1 MIVPGV
7 ADGHALLDDPLHAD
21 QAHAELVLEQL
32 AHGAHAAVAEV
43 VDVVRLAVAVVELDD
58 LADDRHEV
66 LVVEDPAILVPR
78 ALARLFLADP
88 EVLVELEPADLG
100 EVEAA
105 CVEEQRVEQVARVLH
120 RGRIARADLAVQL
133 DERLLDSRAAVLLER
148 RGDVLVL
155 RVLVDVREEGA
166 DVVVARIADGA
177 HERGDRDLALAVDL
191 DREHVLAGRLDL
203 EPGAAVGD
211 QLGGVEQAA
220 GGAVLGGGE
229 VDARRADEL
238 RDDHALGP
246 VHDERPLAGHHRE
259 VAHEDLG
266 FLDLAGVLAGL
277 DVQPGLDPK
286 WGGEG
291 HVPLTAVLFV
301 VFGLPKFVVEK
312 AQLVVL
318 SGVVRDRVD
327 LVEQLPETFSLEPL
341 K

>member
-1 MIVPGV
+1 MIVPEF
-7 ADGHALLDDPLHAD
+7 ADGHALLDDPLHSD

-32 AHGAHAAVAEV
+32 ADGTHTAVAEV
-43 VDVVRLAVAVVELDD
+43 VDVVRLTVPVVQLDD

-66 LVVEDPAILVPR
+66 LVVEDATVLVPR
-78 ALARLFLADP
+78 ALACLFLADA
-88 EVLVELEPADLG
+88 EVLVELEPAHFG

-105 CVEEQRVEQVARVLH
+105 CVEEQRVEQVASVLH
-120 RGRIARADLAVQL
+120 SWRIARTDLAVQL
-133 DERLLDSRAAVLLER
+133 DERLLDARAAVLFEG

-155 RVLVDVREEGA
+155 RVLVDIREEGA
-166 DVVVARIADGA
+166 DVVVARVADGA
-177 HERGDRDLALAVDL
+177 HQRGHGDLALAIDL
-191 DREHVLAGRLDL
+191 DGEHVLARRLDL
-203 EPGAAVGD
+203 EPCAAVGD
-211 QLGGVEQAA
+211 QLGGVEQAT

-229 VDARRADEL
+229 VHAGRAHQL

-246 VHDERPLAGHHRE
+246 VHDERPLTGHHRE

-291 HVPLTAVLFV
+291 HIPLTAVLFV
-301 VFGLPKFVVEK
+301 VFGFPKFVVKE

-327 LVEQLPETFSLEPL
+327 LIEQFPETFSLEPL
-341 K
+341 E